1 MAEDADK
8 SSKTEEPT
16 AKKLLDARERGSVAV
31 SREINTFMMLLAG
44 GVVLLMFAEDMAS
57 DIRVMLMKFVE
68 QPHTIEFDVGNMH
81 DVLSELLLDF
91 LLIL

>member
-1 MAEDADK
+1 MSEDADK

-16 AKKLLDARERGSVAV
+16 AKKLTDARERGSVAV

-57 DIRVMLMKFVE
+57 DIRNML
-68 QPHTIEFDVGNMH
+68 
-81 DVLSELLLDF
+81 
-91 LLIL
+91 